1 MSRKDSIKE
10 QIGTLR
16 VFAILFL
23 TSIFGVLGYAV
34 ANLENLT
41 LTKVFIGIV
50 ILISLASV
58 FVLVLIAHNKRLR
71 ELEEI
76 EWLMD

>member
-1 MSRKDSIKE
+1 MSKKDSIKE

-34 ANLENLT
+34 ANLESLVF
-41 LTKVFIGIV
+41 LKVLIGIV
-50 ILISLASV
+50 ILVSLTFA
-58 FVLVLIAHNKRLR
+58 FALILIAHNKRLK
-71 ELEEI
+71 ELEDL
-76 EWLMD
+76 EWLME